1 MRHERT
7 WRRPER
13 RAVSTARG
21 NRAVGSLLAL
31 SFEDV
36 AGAVVLRCAGEV
48 DMSNADDLRAAIE
61 STGAADVIVDIGELR
76 YLDSSGLRAI
86 EQGFRRAR
94 SSGRSFALVAPRRSP
109 AGWTYRVSGCD
120 PALLLPTVE
129 AALASIHRGR

>member
-1 MRHERT
+1 MLT
-7 WRRPER
+7 
-13 RAVSTARG
+13 
-21 NRAVGSLLAL
+21 L
-31 SFEDV
+31 SFEHV

-86 EQGFRRAR
+86 EQGSRRAR

-109 AGWTYRVSGCD
+109 ADWTYRVSGCD
-120 PALLLPTVE
+120 PARLWPTVE
-129 AALASIHRGR
+129 AALASIESRTMTPAEMQGRG